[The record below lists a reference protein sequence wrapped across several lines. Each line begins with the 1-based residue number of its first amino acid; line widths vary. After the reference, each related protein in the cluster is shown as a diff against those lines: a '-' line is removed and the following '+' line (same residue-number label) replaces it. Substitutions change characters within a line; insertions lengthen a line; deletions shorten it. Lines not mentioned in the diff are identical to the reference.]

1 MATWKGIILAGG
13 TGSRLKPLTFA
24 ISKQLMP
31 VYDKP
36 MIYYPLSVLML
47 AGIKD
52 ILIITNKIFLK
63 VFESLLGDGSKLGI
77 KITYKIQDSPKGIA
91 DAFIVGEK
99 YISQDNVC
107 LILGDNIFHGGSLR
121 SLIMKAKRRE
131 MGATVFTYQV
141 NNPRDYGIIKF
152 DNRGNPLSLEE
163 KPKSSSD
170 NNAITGLYF
179 FDNSVIKKAKSLK
192 PSKRNE
198 LEITD
203 VNKLYLKNKQ
213 LNVERLNRGTAWLD
227 TGTFDSL
234 HQAGSYIRT
243 LENRTALKIG
253 CPEEVAWRMRYITKS
268 QLKSLA
274 KPLLGSGYGEY
285 LIRITNE

>member
-1 MATWKGIILAGG
+1 MAIWKGIILAGG

-24 ISKQLMP
+24 MSKQLMP

-36 MIYYPLSVLML
+36 MIYYPLTVLML
-47 AGIKD
+47 AGIRD
-52 ILIITNKIFLK
+52 LLIITNKEYYR
-63 VFESLLGDGSKLGI
+63 VFENLLGDGSKLGI
-77 KITYKIQDSPKGIA
+77 KITFAIQDNPKGIA
-91 DAFIVGEK
+91 DAFLIGEK
-99 YISQDNVC
+99 YICKDNVC

-121 SLIMKAKRRE
+121 SLIKKAKRRE
-131 MGATVFTYQV
+131 KGATIFSYQV
-141 NNPRDYGIIKF
+141 NNPSDYGIIRF
-152 DNRGNPLSLEE
+152 DKKGKPLSLEE
-163 KPKSSSD
+163 KPKSSSN

-179 FDNSVIKKAKSLK
+179 FDNSVIEKAKSIK

-198 LEITD
+198 LEITE
-203 VNKLYLKNKQ
+203 VNNLYLEDKE
-213 LNVERLNRGTAWLD
+213 LHVERLNRGTAWLD

-253 CPEEVAWRMRYITKS
+253 CPEEVAWRMKYITKN

-274 KPLLGSGYGEY
+274 EPLLSSGYGEY
-285 LIRITNE
+285 LIRISNE